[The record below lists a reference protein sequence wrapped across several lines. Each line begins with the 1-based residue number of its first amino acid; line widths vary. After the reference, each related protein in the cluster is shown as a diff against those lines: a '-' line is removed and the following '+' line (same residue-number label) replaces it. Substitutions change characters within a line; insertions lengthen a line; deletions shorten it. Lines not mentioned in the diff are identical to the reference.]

1 MSSLKTSYLG
11 LELENPLIA
20 SSSGLTNS
28 LEKVLALEKAGIGA
42 VVLKSLFEE
51 QINISA
57 ANLSGFNNDY
67 PEAFDYVQNYVRS
80 QNLDNYLELVRKT
93 SQESS
98 IPVIASINCFSG
110 GEWVDFAKS
119 VQDAGAD
126 AIELNVFVLNANLL
140 SNSDYEQ
147 KHYDIIRAVRK
158 VITIP
163 VAVKISYYFNNIVSV
178 VDRLKAEGANGVVL
192 FNRFYQPDIDI
203 NKIEL
208 SAADVFSVPSDLHHT
223 LRWVSFVSGLTKNI
237 DISSSTG
244 VHDCDAVIKML
255 LAGAN
260 SVQICSALYKNGNGI
275 ISQMLT
281 CIEEWMDQKSF
292 NSIADF
298 RGILNYR
305 NATDPS
311 FYERVQFLKYYASKK
326 A

>member
-20 SSSGLTNS
+20 SSSGLTNN

-93 SQESS
+93 SQELS

-119 VQDAGAD
+119 VQEAGAK

-140 SNSDYEQ
+140 NNSDYEQ
-147 KHYDIIRAVRK
+147 KHYDIVRAVSK

-163 VAVKISYYFNNIVSV
+163 VSVKMSYYFNNVVSV
-178 VDRLKAEGANGVVL
+178 VDRLKAEGARGVVL
-192 FNRFYQPDIDI
+192 FNRFHQPDIDI
-203 NKIEL
+203 NKLEL
-208 SAADVFSVPSDLHHT
+208 TAADVFSVPNELHHT
-223 LRWVSFVSGLTKNI
+223 LRWVSFVSGLTKNV
-237 DISSSTG
+237 DISASTG
-244 VHDCDAVIKML
+244 VHDWEGVIKMI

-260 SVQICSALYKNGNGI
+260 TVQICSMLYKNGNGI
-275 ISQMLT
+275 VSEMLT

-298 RGILNYR
+298 RGLLNYR
-305 NATDPS
+305 NTTDPS
-311 FYERVQFLKYYASKK
+311 FYERVQFLKYYATKK

>member
-203 NKIEL
+203 NKIER

-237 DISSSTG
+237 DISASTG
-244 VHDCDAVIKML
+244 VHDWDAVIKML